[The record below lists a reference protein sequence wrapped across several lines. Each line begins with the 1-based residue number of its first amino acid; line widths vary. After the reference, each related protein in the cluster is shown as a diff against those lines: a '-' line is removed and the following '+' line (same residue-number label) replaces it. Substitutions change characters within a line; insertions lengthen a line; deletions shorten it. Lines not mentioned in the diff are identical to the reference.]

1 MDLKL
6 GGEIM
11 QALNGH
17 NGSIETASDLANR
30 RRSILR
36 YTRAATVKND
46 QRRAYYWALLHE
58 IRMLVDYIA
67 ANPAHTLGE
76 IHIKDPRS
84 PTEEIS
90 IDVILSRLDEIDS
103 ELEHPS
109 ETSGERSLKP
119 EDTAFLQIIRDTL
132 NRIARPASSLTIAY
146 TALVTGSR
154 RSKDTESRE
163 KLARKAYGGMIS
175 IAHWHRVTQWTLL
188 AVALFITLLAVRES
202 SNVALGRDYMRNLA
216 SLQAQQA
223 SIAAEKTRLDG
234 MLPPPALLP
243 TENERLA
250 SPKDADSNKPVVSV
264 FDLCARADALAN
276 YFTRQTIELP
286 LRAQVHDVCGRD
298 FVLQTNLGIVRQQLK
313 EYERDWWEM
322 AGLPAVIKLGR
333 NPLTGLG
340 KGQDDVEFITGP
352 MLTMWGN
359 YMLPVIFGLLGILV
373 FVILDFYGKIRD
385 SRLDPRDHWLCLIR
399 LVLGLVTG
407 SCIGLFYSATVPANA
422 SPTESVA
429 AALSLSASGIAFLAG
444 YGVESVFNMLEG
456 LVNRVFVAQQP
467 QR

>member
-1 MDLKL
+1 
-6 GGEIM
+6 M
-11 QALNGH
+11 QAVNGH
-17 NGSIETASDLANR
+17 NGSIQTASDLITR
-30 RRSILR
+30 KKSILR
-36 YTRAATVKND
+36 YARAATVKND
-46 QRRAYYWALLHE
+46 QRRAYYWALLNE

-67 ANPAHTLGE
+67 ANPTHSLGE

-84 PTEEIS
+84 HTEEIS

-109 ETSGERSLKP
+109 EMSAEHSIKP

-132 NRIARPASSLTIAY
+132 NGIARPASSLTIAY

-175 IAHWHRVTQWTLL
+175 IAHWHRLTQWVLL
-188 AVALFITLLAVRES
+188 ALALFITLLAVRES

-216 SLQAQQA
+216 SLQTQQA

-243 TENERLA
+243 IENERLA

-298 FVLQTNLGIVRQQLK
+298 FVLQTNLDIVRKQLK
-313 EYERDWWEM
+313 AYEGNWREM
-322 AGLPAVIKLGR
+322 LGLLAILKLGQD
-333 NPLTGLG
+333 PLTSLKLG
-340 KGQDDVEFITGP
+340 QNDVEFITGP
-352 MLTMWGN
+352 VLTMWGN

-385 SRLDPRDHWLCLIR
+385 SRLDPRDHWLSVIR

-407 SCIGLFYSATVPANA
+407 SCIGLFYSATVPADT

-444 YGVESVFNMLEG
+444 YGVDGVFNMLEG
-456 LVNRVFVAQQP
+456 LVSRVFVAQQP
-467 QR
+467 QK